1 MAPTA
6 SFVALEDAGE
16 PVRDPELS
24 RAWKANDMKATLFAL
39 SQFLHRDQMDRGR
52 TACTARGNLDDLQ
65 RDSLSCPIRLS
76 AQTKGLTD
84 TRVSR
89 RHALDKLGI
98 KPSMLEKRNRLHGLT
113 DSGVAPWPSASNYN
127 SASFWG
133 RFDLNSVGRAEHRIP
148 EDA

>member
-1 MAPTA
+1 
-6 SFVALEDAGE
+6 
-16 PVRDPELS
+16 
-24 RAWKANDMKATLFAL
+24 MKATLFAL

-52 TACTARGNLDDLQ
+52 TACAARGNLDDLQ

-76 AQTKGLTD
+76 AQTKGLTE

-113 DSGVAPWPSASNYN
+113 DSGVAPQPWTSNY

-133 RFDLNSVGRAEHRIP
+133 RFDLNNRCGMCSAEVRGPKRPSGIASLAFRLKPRPRWRWWFHRGL
-148 EDA
+148 

>member
-76 AQTKGLTD
+76 ALLRFSMRSCRNGAP
-84 TRVSR
+84 
-89 RHALDKLGI
+89 ALAG
-98 KPSMLEKRNRLHGLT
+98 HH
-113 DSGVAPWPSASNYN
+113 
-127 SASFWG
+127 
-133 RFDLNSVGRAEHRIP
+133 GRAPPKENSPRWGSTTSAPPALRPQRCIFKQCSR
-148 EDA
+148 